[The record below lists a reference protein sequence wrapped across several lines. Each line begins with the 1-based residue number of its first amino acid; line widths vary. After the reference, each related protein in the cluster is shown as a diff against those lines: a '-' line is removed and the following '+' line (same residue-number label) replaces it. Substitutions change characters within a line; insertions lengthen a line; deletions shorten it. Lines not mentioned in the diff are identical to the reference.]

1 MFTKTEIINTIKAA
15 SNEIHFIRSELNPS
29 CICIQAANYGIRLAD
44 DRYFYLNS
52 FYDEGKASYNFAA
65 DCFTTPLYEKEAAE
79 EIAKYINEND
89 ERKVV
94 VVKPRLRKNLEE
106 LIEMKKETIK
116 AFCQIYKTL

>member
-1 MFTKTEIINTIKAA
+1 MFTKTEIIKIIKDA

-29 CICIQAANYGIRLAD
+29 CICIQAANFGIRLAD
-44 DRYFYLNS
+44 RDSYLNTLTN
-52 FYDEGKASYNFAA
+52 DGKPSYNFAA

-94 VVKPRLRKNLEE
+94 VVKPRMRKNLEE
-106 LIEMKKETIK
+106 LLERKIETIK
-116 AFCQIYKTL
+116 AFCKIYKTL